1 MAKKTTPIIETVSA
15 PVKKKTPVKKTTTIS
30 KKTATATRLRSSRK
44 PPVSLTDAKIKD
56 LLEIITKMTVDYDKL
71 YSIHAELQNEY
82 TKSNQEKMRW
92 ESRANDVQI
101 EFDALKKTYS
111 MSEMTKNVLIDS
123 GDKMTEELNTTRGLL
138 TDANGQLN
146 HINELLAS
154 KQREIENTNINYV
167 KLNNL
172 FTTASQENQQLRKE
186 LKELQD
192 KWYNKLFNR

>member
-15 PVKKKTPVKKTTTIS
+15 PVKKKTPVKKTTTFS

-44 PPVSLTDAKIKD
+44 PVSLTDAKIKE
-56 LLEIITKMTVDYDKL
+56 LLQTITKLTIDLETANDSVKN
-71 YSIHAELQNEY
+71 IQIELTQV
-82 TKSNQEKMRW
+82 NQEKVRW
-92 ESRANDVQI
+92 ESKATDIQI
-101 EFDALKKTYS
+101 EFDALKRSYS
-111 MSEMTKNVLIDS
+111 MCETIKNVLIDS

-138 TDANGQLN
+138 FDCQAQVNHYTD
-146 HINELLAS
+146 LLPI
-154 KQREIENTNINYV
+154 KQREIENINVNYG

-192 KWYNKLFNR
+192 KWYNKLFKR